1 MTDSPT
7 AGFEDDCSLSEDLG
21 LPTELSVSLTEGS
34 EDDCSFCEDLCL
46 PTELPVS
53 QMAGFEDDCSFG
65 EDLCL
70 PTELP
75 VSLTA
80 KKCYASNNAGELH
93 LRLVGM
99 TPVKIEAG
107 ESPLASAVPTE
118 VTFLGLSAT
127 MKHIVH
133 IE

>member
-1 MTDSPT
+1 LTDSPT

-46 PTELPVS
+46 PTELPFS
-53 QMAGFEDDCSFG
+53 Q
-65 EDLCL
+65 
-70 PTELP
+70 
-75 VSLTA
+75 TA

-93 LRLVGM
+93 LRLVDM